1 MSILNT
7 IVCVAA
13 GGNTGIPNC
22 AFTFKNL
29 KGGFLVPPSFEL
41 TEAQL
46 ASSATVMAALIAAIN
61 NDNPLER
68 IYPLPETV
76 TFTDATEDAVTQTLG
91 YGAPV
96 IVRDG
101 KYNFTQQFI
110 KGGNCVNKALQKFNE
125 GNYKWLGFDSA
136 GVLIG
141 TKSGT
146 SLKGVP
152 LDYFYAQPFRFNDGS
167 NVAIFAY
174 RLSFDPIY
182 INQNVGFVPLD
193 YAELSALNGLQNVNI
208 SLAAPRAANVIK
220 VRLTSGCDGTN
231 LYDLYSTELAAVGNF
246 VVTEAGANITIT
258 SVVVDANLKAF
269 TITLDATD
277 PDYTVGGPFIVN
289 LAAVSV
295 LTAAG
300 VVGYEGLA
308 LTVA

>member
-29 KGGFLVPPSFEL
+29 KGGFLVPPGFEL

-46 ASSATVMAALIAAIN
+46 ASSATVMAALIAAVN

-125 GNYKWLGFDSA
+125 GNYRWMGFDAA

-141 TKSGT
+141 TKVGAT
-146 SLKGVP
+146 LKGVP

-193 YAELSALNGLQNVNI
+193 YTELAALNGLQNVNI
-208 SLAAPRAANVIK
+208 SLAAARAANVIK

-231 LYDLYSTELAAVGNF
+231 LFDLYETELADVTNF

-258 SVVVDANLKAF
+258 SVVADTNLKAF
-269 TITLDATD
+269 TITLDAAD

-289 LAAVSV
+289 LAATSV
-295 LTAAG
+295 LAGNG
-300 VVGYEGLA
+300 VVGYEGIA